1 MMRRIVFVVLT
12 FLCLAILI
20 SCRNHRPNDLRLI
33 HIESLLEEHPD
44 SALSLLQDLSDRS
57 SMTDADKAYYAL
69 LMTAATDKNALS
81 LLPCDSLLDDA
92 LLYYGDKDKEK
103 AVALLYKG
111 RLFAEMND
119 PKSAIEY
126 SLKAL
131 DVLQYYPEDVKYR
144 RLIYGALGLWYGKQ
158 RLFDMA
164 LEASMKYL
172 DYSNSLKDSSIAY
185 NNLSYVYLMKDL
197 KDSSLFFQKRAIDYI
212 LMADDSITAVKFWH
226 NLSLRYRYFFD
237 NKDSALYYAQKVIA
251 NSCSESDGYGSY
263 CGNLGELYWHVD
275 DIDSARFYLSKSI
288 DGGNMQMGNLTLSS
302 LESSLGNYEKA
313 YNYLDEYVCWLD
325 SIQRSKQVT
334 EIQHLVYKH
343 QTEMKV
349 QKGKM
354 DSQNKIFLIISLF
367 VVVVFISVVA
377 IQRYIAQRDKKELL
391 TQQMLEYTRENL
403 RSMEQNIVDNEKIIV
418 LLREQ
423 GDAYVEE
430 IGKCEKLIQK
440 QQEECFRLYF
450 KLFEQTDIYK
460 EILLLDN
467 QKAVNKMNRKVMSS
481 VSYEKLKKTVQD
493 IYAGYLFSMK
503 KQYPRLT
510 DEDLLLLCLQKM
522 DFPSLTIALCFGYS
536 DTSTINQRKSRMRM
550 KMS

>member
-131 DVLQYYPEDVKYR
+131 DILQYYPEDVKYR
-144 RLIYGALGLWYGKQ
+144 RLIYGALGLWYGSQ
-158 RLFDMA
+158 RLFDKAM
-164 LEASMKYL
+164 EASMKYL
-172 DYSNSLKDSSIAY
+172 EYSNDAKDSSIAY
-185 NNLSYVYLMKDL
+185 NNISYVYLMRDA
-197 KDSSLFFQKRAIDYI
+197 KDSSLFFQKRAIDYV
-212 LMADDSITAVKFWH
+212 LKANDSITAIKFWH

-251 NSCSESDGYGSY
+251 NSRSESGGYESF
-263 CGNLGELYWHVD
+263 CGNLGELYWHVN
-275 DIDSARFYLSKSI
+275 DIDSARFYLKKSV
-288 DGGNMQMGNLTLSS
+288 DGKSMKMGNLTLSS
-302 LESSLGNYEKA
+302 IESSLGNYEKA

-349 QKGKM
+349 QEEKSILRFKG
-354 DSQNKIFLIISLF
+354 FVIIAC
-367 VVVVFISVVA
+367 VVIILLLVTVLYQHKVN
-377 IQRYIAQRDKKELL
+377 KKEKETALSKQAL
-391 TQQMLEYTRENL
+391 CHAEKRLCEMKQRINENE
-403 RSMEQNIVDNEKIIV
+403 SAIA
-418 LLREQ
+418 LLREKEDKY
-423 GDAYVEE
+423 GTE
-430 IGKCEKLIQK
+430 IVQRENVIMQLNDEAFALRFWLFKNTRIYKKIQLLQK
-440 QQEECFRLYF
+440 QEVSS
-450 KLFEQTDIYK
+450 KK
-460 EILLLDN
+460 E
-467 QKAVNKMNRKVMSS
+467 RKVMSADEHQELMNTVFEIYVDYIS
-481 VSYEKLKKTVQD
+481 SLKNRH
-493 IYAGYLFSMK
+493 
-503 KQYPRLT
+503 PRLT
-510 DEDLLLLCLQKM
+510 DDDLLLLCLQKM

-536 DTSTINQRKSRMRM
+536 DTSTINQRKSRLKA

>member
-1 MMRRIVFVVLT
+1 
-12 FLCLAILI
+12 
-20 SCRNHRPNDLRLI
+20 
-33 HIESLLEEHPD
+33 LEEHPD

-131 DVLQYYPEDVKYR
+131 DVLQYYPEDIKYR

-197 KDSSLFFQKRAIDYI
+197 KDSSLFLQKRAIDYI

-343 QTEMKV
+343 RTEMKV
-349 QKGKM
+349 QEEKSILRFKG
-354 DSQNKIFLIISLF
+354 FVIIAC
-367 VVVVFISVVA
+367 VVIILLLVTVFYQHKVN
-377 IQRYIAQRDKKELL
+377 KKEKETALSKQAL
-391 TQQMLEYTRENL
+391 CHAEKRLCEMKQRINENE
-403 RSMEQNIVDNEKIIV
+403 SAID
-418 LLREQ
+418 LLREKEDKY
-423 GDAYVEE
+423 GTE
-430 IGKCEKLIQK
+430 IVQRENVIMQLNDEAFALRFWLFKNTRIYKKIQLLQK
-440 QQEECFRLYF
+440 QEVSS
-450 KLFEQTDIYK
+450 KK
-460 EILLLDN
+460 E
-467 QKAVNKMNRKVMSS
+467 RKVMSAD
-481 VSYEKLKKTVQD
+481 EHQELKNTVFE
-493 IYAGYLFSMK
+493 IYVDYISSLK
-503 KQYPRLT
+503 NRHPRLT
-510 DEDLLLLCLQKM
+510 DDDLLLLCLQKM

-536 DTSTINQRKSRMRM
+536 DTSTINQRKSRLKA